1 MCPLTLGPHLGQ
13 FTDEFPKYDILE
25 YVSGGA
31 KQYGLELLRKN
42 MTNTE
47 KEYILKVRG
56 MTLNTDVI
64 INQGL
69 RYQTFKDQVLRYAT
83 TGLIQP
89 LSIYYPNFLCPS
101 IKNLNVTTQAR
112 RKIYKPFVG
121 KGIIRPSDY
130 CVLNFGF
137 KF

>member
-1 MCPLTLGPHLGQ
+1 MCPLRLGPHLGQ
-13 FTDEFPKYDILE
+13 FTDEYPKHNILE

-31 KQYGLELLRKN
+31 KPYGLKLLKKN
-42 MTNTE
+42 TTE
-47 KEYILKVRG
+47 HEYILKVRG
-56 MTLNTDVI
+56 MTLNIDVI
-64 INQGL
+64 NNQGL

-121 KGIIRPSDY
+121 KGISRPSDY